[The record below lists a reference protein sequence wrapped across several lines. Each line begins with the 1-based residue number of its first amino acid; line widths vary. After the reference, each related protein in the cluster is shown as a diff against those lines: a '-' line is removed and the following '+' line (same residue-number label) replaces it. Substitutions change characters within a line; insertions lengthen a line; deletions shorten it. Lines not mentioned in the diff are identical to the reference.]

1 MGNIVKLQP
10 VTIEQVHTIPDWQP
24 KITYFQPQLLNH
36 NIESLWCEE
45 SACSAYMV
53 NNFCYMW

>member
-24 KITYFQPQLLNH
+24 KTPYFQ
-36 NIESLWCEE
+36 S
-45 SACSAYMV
+45 
-53 NNFCYMW
+53 